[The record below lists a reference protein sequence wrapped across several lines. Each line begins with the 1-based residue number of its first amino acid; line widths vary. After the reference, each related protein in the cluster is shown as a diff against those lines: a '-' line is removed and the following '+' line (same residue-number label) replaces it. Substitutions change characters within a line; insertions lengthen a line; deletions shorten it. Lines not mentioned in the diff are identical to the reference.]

1 MQRTLSAKL
10 RDLRAIAR
18 EFQIVLRI
26 EPAIDMELPVLELR
40 HVLIKV
46 LTLVI
51 PDEDYF
57 TVPVVKAVKK
67 YFHIQLLT
75 NGYYAIMDDGAP
87 IIQPVHTAKLEESE
101 DIVLPEENSTIADTE
116 QEEQE
121 EQTDPDLIPDKR
133 FRTGYKGNKEPK
145 VKPEPY
151 EPISIQPVTIPGG
164 RSKVPR
170 YLLGKRIQEQ
180 RDERN
185 ALGGAL
191 GGGSIPFCGDEPDGE
206 MFPREYE
213 DE

>member
-1 MQRTLSAKL
+1 MRRTLSAKL

-145 VKPEPY
+145 AKSEPRKIVPDVV
-151 EPISIQPVTIPGG
+151 EIPSSG
-164 RSKVPR
+164 SKVPR
-170 YLLGKRIQEQ
+170 YKLGRKIQRQ

-185 ALGGAL
+185 ALGGSL
-191 GGGSIPFCGDEPDGE
+191 GGGTIPFSGDEPGG
-206 MFPREYE
+206 MFDREYL